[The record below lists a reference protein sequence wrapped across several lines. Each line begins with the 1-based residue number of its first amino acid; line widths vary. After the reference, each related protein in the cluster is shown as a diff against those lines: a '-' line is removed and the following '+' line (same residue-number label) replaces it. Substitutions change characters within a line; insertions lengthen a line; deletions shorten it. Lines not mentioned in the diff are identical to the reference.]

1 MSEDAAATSFVA
13 QDEFVVSPGVTVTLN
28 DGTIIKPTNSKIG
41 GAEMIN
47 TGRLTSSKPTSRV
60 VAADE
65 TIIIAE
71 NKSE

>member
-1 MSEDAAATSFVA
+1 MSEDAAATSFIA
-13 QDEFVVSPGVTVTLN
+13 QDEFVVSPGVIVTLN
-28 DGTIIKPTNSKIG
+28 DGTIIKPTSSRI

-60 VAADE
+60 VAGDE